1 MMNAEHATRIVLAD
15 AQFLIRA
22 GLRSLLSARSEFA
35 IVGEAADMAE
45 LVTVCRE
52 TAPDLVV
59 LDYAQPGAFR
69 PDDLSMFHEAFP
81 DIKLMI
87 VSAES
92 RREHLFAAVGCGVTA
107 ILTKTCDEGEILSAL
122 RAAAKREKFFC
133 SKVLDIL
140 LEKHF
145 PGTDSCAATELS
157 SRESE
162 IVRLVAEGYSSK
174 DIAKMLYLSPHT
186 VHTHRKNILRKLSI
200 GSTSELVLYAVN
212 TGLVKLE
219 GKTTNS

>member
-1 MMNAEHATRIVLAD
+1 MNAVTPTRLVLAD

-22 GLRSLLSARSEFA
+22 GLRSLLASQSDLE
-35 IVGEAADMAE
+35 IVGEASDMAE
-45 LVTVCRE
+45 LVAVCGE
-52 TAPDLVV
+52 KSPDLVI

-69 PDDLSMFHEAFP
+69 PDDLGLFHQAFP
-81 DIKLMI
+81 DIKLMVI
-87 VSAES
+87 SGEC
-92 RREHLFAAVGCGVTA
+92 RREFLFGAVACGVTSF
-107 ILTKTCDEGEILSAL
+107 LTKTCDETEIFSAV

-133 SKVLDIL
+133 SKVLDVL

-145 PGTDSCAATELS
+145 PGTDTCSATELS
-157 SRESE
+157 ARETE

-174 DIAKMLYLSPHT
+174 DIAKMLFLSPHT
-186 VHTHRKNILRKLSI
+186 VHTHRKNILRKLGI

-219 GKTTNS
+219 KN